1 MAMVRWS
8 AISHFTLEG
17 PVFVHWISRIILLSA
32 ALSAPALAADTPV
45 PAGELRMVDSL
56 RLHPVPQ
63 EDALPSFLIGD
74 DISRDA
80 QGRVTLQGNAQVRRL
95 DGVLKGDRIDYDQT
109 SGDTEV
115 RGNGLLMRDGNIV
128 RGPHLRFNTRTSQG
142 SVEAPRFWLGAS
154 AGQGQAKQADILSR
168 QHMRLTDVRYTGW
181 SGPDPAWTIDAS
193 RVDLYLDENEG
204 AARNGVLRFKGVPIL
219 YSPYLTFPLGRDRK
233 SGFLT
238 PTYGTSSNA
247 GIELTTPYYLNLAPN
262 YDATL
267 FPRYM
272 SKRGLLLG
280 TEFRH
285 LGESSHSEL
294 FGAYIM
300 RDRQTGDKR
309 WMYSVQHTQNLG
321 HGLQASLDARKVS
334 DDDYFRDFS
343 SFGLTDAAI
352 TYMPSQALLNWSGG
366 PHFSGSLQFYR
377 YQTLQD
383 STGSFLAPPY
393 DKLPELHFRAQHY
406 GWNGF
411 DVVSDNY
418 ATRFVAP
425 IYRGNAFPDESGKRL
440 MPNGTRMTSYTSI
453 ARPFILPGAYLTP
466 KVGMHMSQYSTD
478 WFYGEIQGLPPELM
492 GQPRVQTRVLP
503 IASVDAGLTLERDS
517 SWFGKAAVQ
526 TLEPRLYYLYVPYRD
541 QSGLPVFDTGM
552 ASFSY
557 QQAFDENIFSG
568 GWDRIAN
575 ANQLTA
581 GLTTRWL
588 DADTGF
594 ERLSLSA
601 AQRFYFDDQQ
611 VTLPS
616 QTPRKA
622 TESDYLLG
630 AKAALTDRFSVFFD
644 GQFDHDTQK
653 RNRLSA
659 GMRWAPKR
667 LATMSLSYRY
677 ERDPNLYT
685 DPYQILPAGAEQQ
698 SREQVSFSSQWPL
711 ARRWF
716 GVGRYDYSL
725 AEKRNTQSIVG
736 LEYRGDGGWAARAV
750 LQRYAVSAE
759 KTNTALFLQLELT
772 GLGSL
777 GTDPMS
783 MLSERITGYQSVT
796 PPTPEKTVFE
806 RYE

>member
-1 MAMVRWS
+1 MHR
-8 AISHFTLEG
+8 
-17 PVFVHWISRIILLSA
+17 ISRIILLSA
-32 ALSAPALAADTPV
+32 VLSAPALADE
-45 PAGELRMVDSL
+45 PATQARGLRMVGSL
-56 RLHPVPQ
+56 GHHPGLK
-63 EDALPSFLIGD
+63 DDTLPSFLIGD
-74 DISRDA
+74 DITRNA
-80 QGRVTLQGNAQVRRL
+80 GGRVILRGAAQVRRL
-95 DGVLKGDRIDYDQT
+95 DGVIKGERIDYDQAT
-109 SGDTEV
+109 GDTEV
-115 RGNGLLMRDGNIV
+115 RGNGLIMRDGNIV
-128 RGPHLRFNTRTSQG
+128 KGPHLRYNVNTSQG
-142 SVEAPRFWLGAS
+142 EIDQPRFWLGTTG
-154 AGQGQAKQADILSR
+154 GQGHADHADIISR
-168 QHMRLTDVRYTGW
+168 QHVRLKDVRYTGW
-181 SGPDPAWTIDAS
+181 SGPDPAWYIDAS

-204 AARNGVLRFKGVPIL
+204 AARNGVLRFKDVPIL
-219 YSPYLTFPLGRDRK
+219 YSPYLTFPLGKDRK
-233 SGFLT
+233 SGFLV
-238 PTYGTSSNA
+238 PTYGTSSN
-247 GIELTTPYYLNLAPN
+247 GGFELTTPYYLNLAPN

-267 FPRYM
+267 SPRYL

-280 TEFRH
+280 TELRH
-285 LGESSHSEL
+285 LSASSHSEL
-294 FGAYIM
+294 FGSYIM
-300 RDRQTGDKR
+300 RDNQTGDKR
-309 WMYSVQHTQNLG
+309 WMYSVQHTQDLAP
-321 HGLQASLDARKVS
+321 GLQLYLDARKVS

-343 SFGLTDAAI
+343 SFGLSDAAI
-352 TYMPSQALLNWSGG
+352 TYMPSQALLTWENGS
-366 PHFSGSLQFYR
+366 HLSGSLQFYR

-406 GWNGF
+406 DWHSL

-425 IYRGNAFPDESGKRL
+425 IYQGSAFPAESGKRL
-440 MPNGTRMTSYTSI
+440 MPNGTRLTSYTTV
-453 ARPFILPGAYLTP
+453 ARPFVAPWGYFTP
-466 KVGMHMSQYSTD
+466 KAGLHMSQYDTD
-478 WFYGEIQGLPPELM
+478 WFYGSIQGLPPELL
-492 GQPRVQTRVLP
+492 GQPRSQTRVLP
-503 IASVDAGLTLERDS
+503 IASVDTGLTLERDTTL
-517 SWFGKAAVQ
+517 FGNDAIQ

-594 ERLSLSA
+594 ERLSLSL
-601 AQRFYFDDQQ
+601 AQRFYFDDQR
-611 VTLPS
+611 VTLPG
-616 QTPRKA
+616 QTPRQA
-622 TESDYLLG
+622 TESDYLVG
-630 AKAALTDRFSVFFD
+630 ANAALTNRFSVYFD
-644 GQFDHDTQK
+644 GQFDHETQK
-653 RNRLSA
+653 RSRLSS
-659 GMRWAPKR
+659 GVRWTPKR

-685 DPYQILPAGAEQQ
+685 DPYQVLPADVVDQ
-698 SREQVSFSSQWPL
+698 SREQVSFTSQWPL

-725 AEKRNTQSIVG
+725 AEKRSTQSIVG

-783 MLSERITGYQSVT
+783 LLSDRITGYQSAT
-796 PPTPEKTVFE
+796 PPTPEKTEFE

>member
-1 MAMVRWS
+1 
-8 AISHFTLEG
+8 
-17 PVFVHWISRIILLSA
+17 VHWISRIILLSA
-32 ALSAPALAADTPV
+32 VLSAPALAAETSAKP
-45 PAGELRMVDSL
+45 GELRMVGSL
-56 RLHPVPQ
+56 RLHPAAS
-63 EDALPSFLIGD
+63 DDDLPSFLIGD
-74 DISRDA
+74 DIARDA
-80 QGRVTLQGNAQVRRL
+80 QGRVILRGNAQVRRL
-95 DGVLKGDRIDYDQT
+95 DGVIQGDRIDYDQQ
-109 SGDTEV
+109 SGDTDV
-115 RGNGLLMRDGNIV
+115 QGDGLLMRDGNVV
-128 RGPHLRFNTRTSQG
+128 RGPHLRYNTRTEQG
-142 SVEAPRFWLGAS
+142 AIEAPRFWLGGA
-154 AGQGQAKQADILSR
+154 AGKGNADHADILGR
-168 QHMRLTDVRYTGW
+168 QHMRLHGVRYTGW
-181 SGPDPAWTIDAS
+181 SGPDPAWYIDAS

-219 YSPYLTFPLGRDRK
+219 YSPYLTFPLGKDRK
-233 SGFLT
+233 TGFLT

-267 FPRYM
+267 LPRYM

-280 TEFRH
+280 TEFRY
-285 LGESSHSEL
+285 LGEASHSEL
-294 FGAYIM
+294 FGTYIM

-309 WMYSVQHTQNLG
+309 WMYSVQHTHSFG
-321 HGLQASLDARKVS
+321 HGLSAYLDARKVS

-352 TYMPSQALLNWSGG
+352 TYMPSQAMLSWTGN
-366 PHFSGSLQFYR
+366 PHFLASVQFYR

-383 STGSFLAPPY
+383 RTGSFLAPPY
-393 DKLPELHFRAQHY
+393 DKLPEFNFRAQHY

-418 ATRFVAP
+418 VTRFVSP
-425 IYRGNAFPDESGKRL
+425 IYHGDAFPDQAGKRL

-453 ARPFILPGAYLTP
+453 ARPFVLPGAYLTP
-466 KVGMHMSQYSTD
+466 KVGLHMAQYQTD
-478 WFYGEIQGLPPELM
+478 WFYDSIQGLPPELL
-492 GQPRVQTRVLP
+492 GQPRSQTRILP

-517 SWFGKAAVQ
+517 SFFGTPATQ
-526 TLEPRLYYLYVPYRD
+526 TLEPRLYYLYVPYKD

-601 AQRFYFDDQQ
+601 AQRFYFADQK

-622 TESDYLLG
+622 TESDYLVE
-630 AKAALTDRFSVFFD
+630 AKAALTDRFSIYFD

-653 RNRLSA
+653 RNRLSS
-659 GMRWAPKR
+659 GVRWTPKR
-667 LATMSLSYRY
+667 LATLSLSYRY

-685 DPYQILPAGAEQQ
+685 DPYRVLPPDAVLQ
-698 SREQVSFSSQWPL
+698 SREQLSLSGQWPL
-711 ARRWF
+711 SRRWF

-759 KTNTALFLQLELT
+759 QTNTALFLQLELT

-783 MLSERITGYQSVT
+783 MLSERVTGYESVIS
-796 PPTPEKTVFE
+796 PTPEKTVFE

>member
-1 MAMVRWS
+1 M
-8 AISHFTLEG
+8 
-17 PVFVHWISRIILLSA
+17 HWISRILLLSA
-32 ALSAPALAADTPV
+32 ALSAPALAVEP
-45 PAGELRMVDSL
+45 PAKAEGLRMVDGL
-56 RLHPVPQ
+56 RLHPRLKD
-63 EDALPSFLIGD
+63 DALPSFLIGD
-74 DISRDA
+74 DMTRETG
-80 QGRVTLQGNAQVRRL
+80 GRVILRGNAQVRRL
-95 DGVLKGDRIDYDQT
+95 DGVVKGDRIDYDQAT
-109 SGDTEV
+109 GETDV

-128 RGPHLRFNTRTSQG
+128 EGPRLRFNVHTSQG
-142 SVEAPRFWLGAS
+142 VVEAPRFWLGATG
-154 AGQGQAKQADILSR
+154 GQGEAVHADILSR
-168 QHMRLTDVRYTGW
+168 QHVRLKDVHYTGW
-181 SGPDPAWTIDAS
+181 NGPDPAWYIDAS
-193 RVDLYLDENEG
+193 RVDLYFDEHEG

-219 YSPYLTFPLGRDRK
+219 YSPYLTFPLGRERK
-233 SGFLT
+233 SGFLI
-238 PTYGTSSNA
+238 PTYGTSSNS
-247 GIELTTPYYLNLAPN
+247 GLEITTPYYLNLAPN

-267 FPRYM
+267 YPRFLG
-272 SKRGLLLG
+272 KRGLLMG

-294 FGAYIM
+294 FGTYIM
-300 RDRQTGDKR
+300 HDRQTGDAR
-309 WMYSVQHTQNLG
+309 WLYSTQHTEDLG
-321 HGLQASLDARKVS
+321 HGVQLYLDARRVS
-334 DDDYFRDFS
+334 DDNYFRDFS

-352 TYMPSQALLNWSGG
+352 TYMPSQALLSWSNGS
-366 PHFSGSLQFYR
+366 HFSGSLQFYK

-393 DKLPELHFRAQHY
+393 DKLPELYFRAQHY

-418 ATRFVAP
+418 ATRFMAP
-425 IYRGNAFPDESGKRL
+425 IYQGDAFPTLSGKRL
-440 MPNGTRMTSYTSI
+440 MPNGTRLTSYTSI
-453 ARPFILPGAYLTP
+453 SRPFVTPGAYLTP
-466 KVGMHMSQYSTD
+466 KIGLHMSQYQTD
-478 WFYGEIQGLPPELM
+478 WFYGEIQGLPPELQ
-492 GQPRVQTRVLP
+492 GRPRVQSRVLP
-503 IASVDAGLTLERDS
+503 IASVDTGLTLERDAS
-517 SWFGKAAVQ
+517 LFGNAAIQ

-552 ASFSY
+552 ATFSY

-575 ANQLTA
+575 ANQLTT

-601 AQRFYFDDQQ
+601 AQRFYFTDQQ

-622 TESDYLLG
+622 TESDYLMG
-630 AKAALTDRFSVFFD
+630 ANAALTDRFSVYFD
-644 GQFDHDTQK
+644 GQFDHDTIK
-653 RNRLSA
+653 RSRLSS
-659 GMRWAPKR
+659 GVRWSPKR

-685 DPYQILPAGAEQQ
+685 DPYQTLPPGTTLQ
-698 SREQVSFSSQWPL
+698 SREQISVTSQWPL
-711 ARRWF
+711 TQRWF

-725 AEKRNTQSIVG
+725 TEKRSTQSIVG
-736 LEYRGDGGWAARAV
+736 VEYRGDGGWAARAV
-750 LQRYAVSAE
+750 LQRYAVSAQV
-759 KTNTALFLQLELT
+759 TNTALFLQLELT

-783 MLSERITGYQSVT
+783 LLSDRITGYQSVT
-796 PPTPEKTVFE
+796 PPTPEKTNFE

>member
-1 MAMVRWS
+1 MV
-8 AISHFTLEG
+8 G
-17 PVFVHWISRIILLSA
+17 
-32 ALSAPALAADTPV
+32 
-45 PAGELRMVDSL
+45 SL
-56 RLHPVPQ
+56 RLHPGLKD
-63 EDALPSFLIGD
+63 DALPSFLIGD
-74 DISRDA
+74 DITRNA
-80 QGRVTLQGNAQVRRL
+80 GGRVILRGNAEVRRL
-95 DGVLKGDRIDYDQT
+95 DGVVKGDRIDYDQAT
-109 SGDTEV
+109 GETDV

-128 RGPHLRFNTRTSQG
+128 RGPHLRYNVNTSQG
-142 SVEAPRFWLGAS
+142 VIEAPRFWLGAS
-154 AGQGQAKQADILSR
+154 AGQGDAKHADILSR
-168 QHMRLTDVRYTGW
+168 QHVRLKDVHYTGW
-181 SGPDPAWTIDAS
+181 SGPDPAWYIDAS

-233 SGFLT
+233 TGFLV
-238 PTYGTSSNA
+238 PTYGTSSN
-247 GIELTTPYYLNLAPN
+247 GGLELTTPYYLNLAPN

-267 FPRYM
+267 YPRYL
-272 SKRGLLLG
+272 SKRGLLMG

-285 LGESSHSEL
+285 MGESSHSEL
-294 FGAYIM
+294 FGTYIM
-300 RDRQTGDKR
+300 RDRQTGDAR
-309 WMYSVQHTQNLG
+309 WLYSVQHTEGLG
-321 HGLQASLDARKVS
+321 YGTQLYLDARKVS
-334 DDDYFRDFS
+334 DDNYFRDFS

-352 TYMPSQALLNWSGG
+352 TYMPSQALLSWSNGS
-366 PHFSGSLQFYR
+366 HFSGSLQFYH

-393 DKLPELHFRAQHY
+393 DKLPELYFRAQHY
-406 GWNGF
+406 GWHGF

-425 IYRGNAFPDESGKRL
+425 IYRGDAFPDISGKRL
-440 MPNGTRMTSYTSI
+440 MPNGTRLTSYTSI
-453 ARPFILPGAYLTP
+453 SRPFVTPGAYLTP
-466 KVGMHMSQYSTD
+466 KIGLHMSQYQTD
-478 WFYGEIQGLPPELM
+478 WFYGEIQGLPPELL
-492 GQPRVQTRVLP
+492 GRPRVQSRVLP
-503 IASVDAGLTLERDS
+503 IASVDTGLTLERDTS
-517 SWFGKAAVQ
+517 LFGNAAIQ

-552 ASFSY
+552 ATFSY

-575 ANQLTA
+575 ANQLTS

-601 AQRFYFDDQQ
+601 AQRFYFTDQQ

-616 QTPRKA
+616 QAPRRA
-622 TESDYLLG
+622 TESDYLVG
-630 AKAALTDRFSVFFD
+630 ANAALTDRFSVYFD
-644 GQFDHDTQK
+644 GQFDHDTIK
-653 RNRLSA
+653 RNRLSS
-659 GMRWAPKR
+659 GVRWTPKR

-685 DPYQILPAGAEQQ
+685 DPYQTLPPGVALQ
-698 SREQVSFSSQWPL
+698 SREQISLTSQWPL
-711 ARRWF
+711 SQRWF

-725 AEKRNTQSIVG
+725 TEKRSTQSIVG
-736 LEYRGDGGWAARAV
+736 IEYRGDGGWAARAV
-750 LQRYAVSAE
+750 LQRYAVSAQV
-759 KTNTALFLQLELT
+759 TNTALFLQLELT

-783 MLSERITGYQSVT
+783 LLSDRITGYQSVT
-796 PPTPEKTVFE
+796 PITPEKTVFE

>member
-1 MAMVRWS
+1 M
-8 AISHFTLEG
+8 
-17 PVFVHWISRIILLSA
+17 HWISRIILLSA
-32 ALSAPALAADTPV
+32 LLPAPVVQADSSAQAESMRTV
-45 PAGELRMVDSL
+45 SSL
-56 RLHPVPQ
+56 RLHSG
-63 EDALPSFLIGD
+63 LPDDRLPAFIIGD
-74 DISRDA
+74 DLTRHTD
-80 QGRVTLQGNAQVRRL
+80 GRVSVQGDAQVRRL
-95 DGVLKGDRIDYDQT
+95 DGVIKGDRIDYNPNT
-109 SGDTEV
+109 GDVEV
-115 RGNGLLMRDGNIV
+115 RGQGLLMRDGNIV
-128 RGPHLRFNTRTSQG
+128 QGPHVQYNTQTEQG
-142 SVEAPRFWLGAS
+142 VVQAPDFWLGTT
-154 AGQGQAKQADILSR
+154 AGHGQAQEAEVLGR
-168 QHMRLTDVRYTGW
+168 RHMRLHKVHYTGW
-181 SGPDPAWTIDAS
+181 HGRDAAWWIDAS
-193 RVDLYLDENEG
+193 KVDLYLDENEG
-204 AARNGVLRFKGVPIL
+204 VARNGVLRFKGVPIL
-219 YSPYLTFPLGRDRK
+219 YSPYLTFPLGKDRK
-233 SGFLT
+233 SGFLV

-280 TEFRH
+280 TEIRH
-285 LGESSHSEL
+285 LGTRSHTEL
-294 FGAYIM
+294 FGTYIM

-309 WMYSVQHTQNLG
+309 WMYSAQHSQSLG
-321 HGLQASLDARKVS
+321 GGLQAYLDARRVS

-343 SFGLTDAAI
+343 SFGLSDAAI
-352 TYMPSQALLNWSGG
+352 TYMPSQALLTWSGG
-366 PHFSGSLQFYR
+366 PHFSSSLQFYR

-393 DKLPELHFRAQHY
+393 DKLPEFHFRAQHY

-418 ATRFVAP
+418 VTRFVAP
-425 IYRGNAFPDESGKRL
+425 IYQGDAFPVQSGRRL

-466 KVGMHMSQYSTD
+466 KIGLHMSQYETD
-478 WFYGEIQGLPPELM
+478 WFYDSIQGLPPELL
-492 GQPRVQTRVLP
+492 GQPNSQSRVLP
-503 IASVDAGLTLERDS
+503 IASLDMGLTLERDS
-517 SWFGKAAVQ
+517 SFFGNAAVQ

-581 GLTTRWL
+581 GITTRWL

-601 AQRFYFDDQQ
+601 AQRFYFADQQ

-616 QTPRKA
+616 QTARKA

-630 AKAALTDRFSVFFD
+630 AKAALTDNFSVYFD

-653 RNRLSA
+653 RNRLSS
-659 GMRWAPKR
+659 GVRWTPKR

-685 DPYQILPAGAEQQ
+685 DPYRVLPPGVDQQ
-698 SREQVSFSSQWPL
+698 SREQVSFTAQWPL
-711 ARRWF
+711 MQRWF

-783 MLSERITGYQSVT
+783 LLSDRITGFRSTT
-796 PPTPEKTVFE
+796 PSTPDKTVFE